1 MTDERNDEKQKAL
14 AQTQLTDL
22 QDTIAHLRAKNT
34 QLENQL
40 GSFQE
45 SKGAMTELALE
56 VQQAVKAAEPYLKKH
71 RPAIKENR
79 PEKAVVPVLLFSDW
93 HIGEVIRKEETE
105 GFGEFNWNIARK
117 RVFYTV
123 DKFLAWVETHR
134 RAFKIEEAVV
144 LGIGDYVSGDIHRE
158 LSVTNEF
165 PVPVQAANAGLL
177 LGEAVRRI
185 APEFEKVRFFGV
197 GADNHGRLTRKPQA
211 KQKSTNSFSF
221 LVHAIARQALSEHT
235 NVSFYESEGAKKI
248 VNVAGKKLLVEHGD
262 SFARSWMGIPYYG
275 FERARGREA
284 ARRMGKD
291 RDLEFDYVIVGHF
304 HVPAIVSGN
313 ILVNGSLSGTSEFDH
328 LAGRHALPAQVSF
341 FIHPVHGIFDW
352 VAWKTSI

>member
-1 MTDERNDEKQKAL
+1 MSTEKEKAL
-14 AQTQLTDL
+14 AKTQLTDL

-34 QLENQL
+34 QLESQVD
-40 GSFQE
+40 SFQE
-45 SKGAMTELALE
+45 ARGAQKELALE
-56 VQQAVKAAEPYLKKH
+56 IQQAVRAAEPYPKKQ
-71 RPAIKENR
+71 RPIAKKEN
-79 PEKAVVPVLLFSDW
+79 KAGQAVVPVLLFSDW
-93 HIGEVIRKEETE
+93 HIGEVTRKEETE
-105 GFGEFNWNIARK
+105 GFGEFNWSIARK

-123 DKFLAWVETHR
+123 EKFLSWVETHR

-185 APEFEKVRFFGV
+185 AQEFERVRFFGV

-221 LVHAIARQALSEHT
+221 LVHAIARQALGKHT

-262 SFARSWMGIPYYG
+262 SFARSWMGVPYYG

-284 ARRMGKD
+284 ARRMGRD
-291 RDLEFDYVIVGHF
+291 RDLEFDYIILGHF
-304 HVPAIVSGN
+304 HVPAVLSGN